1 MIHYSVQEW
10 GGQFFVI
17 ALDETDAEPKAEIV
31 HSCDTYQG
39 GFDWVRMNW
48 TTRYEN
54 EAAS

>member
-39 GFDWVRMNW
+39 GFDWIRMNW